1 MLDEAVKT
9 KMLKKTDIAKWKRR
23 HCTQHPLKT
32 QLSMIRPLGY
42 WESVFIFLHV
52 FVYKHFEWLS
62 VGSTLLKN

>member
-32 QLSMIRPLGY
+32 QLSTDEPRLLG
-42 WESVFIFLHV
+42 ECLHISACV
-52 FVYKHFEWLS
+52 CL
-62 VGSTLLKN
+62 